1 MRGAED
7 KEDLDKVHLEAVTD
21 EIFQQLKRERAEE
34 SQKQAND
41 NAAGEGEREG
51 AEATQS
57 AEPSLIRLLFKA
69 RGLEDLK
76 LKVKPVSHADLLQ
89 TMCN

>member
-7 KEDLDKVHLEAVTD
+7 KEDVDKVHLEAVTD
-21 EIFQQLKRERAEE
+21 EILQQLKRERAEE

-41 NAAGEGEREG
+41 NAAEEGEGEG

-76 LKVKPVSHADLLQ
+76 LKVKQVSHAASLQ
-89 TMCN
+89 TMPC